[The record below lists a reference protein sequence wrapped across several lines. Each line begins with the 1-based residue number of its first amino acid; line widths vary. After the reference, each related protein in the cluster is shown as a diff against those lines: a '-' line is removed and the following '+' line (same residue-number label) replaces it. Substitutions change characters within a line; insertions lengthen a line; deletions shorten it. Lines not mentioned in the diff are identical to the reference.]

1 MVKFIAIIL
10 LLICG
15 AVISSFP
22 WLSAIAYMTVSVLQ
36 PQYIWFW
43 SFEGFPIF
51 KISAILSI
59 VSLGL
64 MFLKGEVETSIYKY
78 KQNLAIMALFILINI
93 SNLLTPFPD
102 YFAGVASEVVI
113 GTFNTIVIMYFVV
126 LGLLNNELALKYA
139 TYIFI
144 VITAYYIYWSNYAY
158 LSNNWTQFSNGRLNG
173 PNGSPYN
180 DGNGFAIIFVCGMP
194 FILFGI
200 FYFKQI
206 YIKILMIMLL
216 PLLWHSLLLTSS
228 RGALLSAGIVTIIS
242 AFLLKSKKLNIILVL
257 SFIFVVITQGHSVIY
272 RSLDIVDRFQQGQE
286 QEDVTI
292 NPRLVSWGIGLQL
305 ITKYP
310 ILGVGPQRFQVASQH
325 HFPGKSPHVAHNTL
339 IAIAVDMGIPA
350 GLCFLSLFI
359 AARKRFKTIR
369 PSEIANEQN
378 DLLIYARNSTS
389 LGLLGFFVG
398 SMFLDLL
405 IFEIFYFLLL
415 LNLVTYH
422 LYLKQHNG
430 ENTLGEKHE
439 SQ

>member
-1 MVKFIAIIL
+1 
-10 LLICG
+10 
-15 AVISSFP
+15 
-22 WLSAIAYMTVSVLQ
+22 
-36 PQYIWFW
+36 
-43 SFEGFPIF
+43 
-51 KISAILSI
+51 
-59 VSLGL
+59 
-64 MFLKGEVETSIYKY
+64 
-78 KQNLAIMALFILINI
+78 
-93 SNLLTPFPD
+93 
-102 YFAGVASEVVI
+102 
-113 GTFNTIVIMYFVV
+113 
-126 LGLLNNELALKYA
+126 
-139 TYIFI
+139 
-144 VITAYYIYWSNYAY
+144 
-158 LSNNWTQFSNGRLNG
+158 
-173 PNGSPYN
+173 
-180 DGNGFAIIFVCGMP
+180 
-194 FILFGI
+194 
-200 FYFKQI
+200 
-206 YIKILMIMLL
+206 
-216 PLLWHSLLLTSS
+216 
-228 RGALLSAGIVTIIS
+228 
-242 AFLLKSKKLNIILVL
+242 
-257 SFIFVVITQGHSVIY
+257 
-272 RSLDIVDRFQQGQE
+272 VDRFQQGQE